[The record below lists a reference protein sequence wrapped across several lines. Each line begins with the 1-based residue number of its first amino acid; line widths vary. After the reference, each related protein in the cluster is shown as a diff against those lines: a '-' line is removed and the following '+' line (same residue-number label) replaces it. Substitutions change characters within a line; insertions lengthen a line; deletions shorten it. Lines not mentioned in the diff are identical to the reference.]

1 MNFNRKRGDRAYME
15 ITRTINADKRYYID
29 AFTKYQNAVS
39 PQTKQPNGLEKAMEI
54 LEKLTTADAKYIQGF
69 NVNQVDSILI
79 LLQSNS
85 DNQYKYMTRG
95 YIIP

>member
-1 MNFNRKRGDRAYME
+1 MIGDRIIETLSSLGFDSSY
-15 ITRTINADKRYYID
+15 INKRYFID

-79 LLQSNS
+79 LLQSKS
-85 DNQYKYMTRG
+85 DNQ
-95 YIIP
+95 